1 LTLAGHRLVPGSL
14 VSARRLWQAPVSSCR
29 STGGNCADVYPRR
42 SDESVHRGPGRL
54 HGLWQARL
62 PVTRRH
68 PHLPTQLT
76 IEDAWFWKNDTL
88 GAGWFIFLA
97 DGMSFPDP
105 VRESR
110 LLDVFLAS
118 LRARLPRGTTTLSSG
133 FVWVAG
139 DTRTP
144 LTMSVVRLDVIGVR
158 GRRQNATT
166 VRSTQTFSFQ

>member
-1 LTLAGHRLVPGSL
+1 VLTFTRAGRTSL
-14 VSARRLWQAPVSSCR
+14 FIEDPAD
-29 STGGNCADVYPRR
+29 STGF
-42 SDESVHRGPGRL
+42 GRL
-54 HGLWQARL
+54 GFLL
-62 PVTRRH
+62 PDGTA
-68 PHLPTQLT
+68 HLPTQLT

-166 VRSTQTFSFQ
+166 VRSTQTFSFQQFQVTIN